1 MILVGLISNDDLTHQ
16 KIKRLLLYN
25 NKYSLG
31 FACASF
37 NVYNAL
43 ADEKKNIDILIID
56 ARSEEADAIY
66 AIKNLN
72 IQDNLKIIAITV
84 DNQPVTILEMIKA
97 GAVGFLIQP
106 FSTDAFLLCLQNVT
120 ENKGFIDESILLKV
134 FDIMHTEENEK
145 RSLLLSEREF
155 EIIKLITKG
164 YKNKEIG
171 ERLHISH
178 HTVNQH
184 LKKIYRKFD
193 VNSRGRLIHKLITI
207 NYAK

>member
-1 MILVGLISNDDLTHQ
+1 MILVGLISSDETAHQ

-31 FACASF
+31 FVCASF
-37 NVYNAL
+37 NMYTILN
-43 ADEKKNIDILIID
+43 DDKKNVDILIVD
-56 ARSEEADAIY
+56 ARSEETDAIH

-72 IQDNLKIIAITV
+72 VQDNLKLVAITAN
-84 DNQPVTILEMIKA
+84 NQPGAVLEMIKA

-106 FSTDAFLLCLQNVT
+106 FNTDAFLSCLQNVT
-120 ENKGFIDESILLKV
+120 ENKAFLDEGILSKV

>member
-1 MILVGLISNDDLTHQ
+1 MILVGLISNDDLIHQ

-25 NKYSLG
+25 DKYSLG
-31 FACASF
+31 FACPSF
-37 NVYNAL
+37 NMYNAL
-43 ADEKKNIDILIID
+43 NDDKKTVDIFVID
-56 ARSEEADAIY
+56 AGSEETDAIY

-72 IQDNLKIIAITV
+72 IHNNLKIVAITGN
-84 DNQPVTILEMIKA
+84 NQPGIILEMIKA

-106 FSTDAFLLCLQNVT
+106 FNTDAFLSCLQNVT
-120 ENKGFIDESILLKV
+120 GNKAYLDEAILSKV

-207 NYAK
+207 NYAR

>member
-1 MILVGLISNDDLTHQ
+1 MILIGLISNDELVHQ
-16 KIKRLLLYN
+16 NVKRLLLYN

-37 NVYNAL
+37 NMYNVL
-43 ADEKKNIDILIID
+43 NDDKKNVDILIID
-56 ARSEEADAIY
+56 TRSEETDAIY

-72 IQDNLKIIAITV
+72 IQDNLKIVVITGN
-84 DNQPVTILEMIKA
+84 NQPGAILEMIKV

-106 FSTDAFLLCLQNVT
+106 FSTDTFLACLQNIV
-120 ENKGFIDESILLKV
+120 ENKGFLDEGILLKV

-207 NYAK
+207 NYTK

>member
-1 MILVGLISNDDLTHQ
+1 MILVGLISNDEIVHQ
-16 KIKRLLLYN
+16 KIKRLLLYHD
-25 NKYSLG
+25 KYSLG
-31 FACASF
+31 FACTSF
-37 NVYNAL
+37 NMYTAL
-43 ADEKKNIDILIID
+43 NEDKKNVDSLIVD
-56 ARSEEADAIY
+56 ARSEETDAIY

-72 IQDNLKIIAITV
+72 QQGNLKIVSITGNNKPGV
-84 DNQPVTILEMIKA
+84 VLEMIKA
-97 GAVGFLIQP
+97 GAVGFLVQP
-106 FSTDAFLLCLQNVT
+106 FTADSFLSCLQNVA
-120 ENKGFIDESILLKV
+120 ENKAFLDEGILLKV
-134 FDIMHTEENEK
+134 FDIMHAEENEK

-207 NYAK
+207 NYGK